1 MAGNAMH
8 CNVAGLVLLF
18 CWTQVTFDPVVATA
32 LYRCRQYVRD
42 SQTRTLRSL
51 PRVAVTSVTSAA
63 ATETEPNG
71 ATKGGA

>member
-8 CNVAGLVLLF
+8 CNVAGIVLLF

-32 LYRCRQYVRD
+32 LYRCKQYVRD

-51 PRVAVTSVTSAA
+51 PCVAVASAA
-63 ATETEPNG
+63 ATETEPMG
-71 ATKGGA
+71 AAEEGA

>member
-18 CWTQVTFDPVVATA
+18 CWTQVTFDPAVATA